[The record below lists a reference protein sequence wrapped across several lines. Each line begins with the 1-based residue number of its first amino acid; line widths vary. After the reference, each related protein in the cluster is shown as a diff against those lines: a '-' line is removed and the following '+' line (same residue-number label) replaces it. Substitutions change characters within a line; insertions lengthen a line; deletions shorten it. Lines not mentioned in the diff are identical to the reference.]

1 MITWFLLSAQCLSY
15 PGNTAVAENALE
27 FKTLADAMRIRNHV
41 IDVFERAD
49 QSLTRSA
56 AEHCLRS
63 WLPVAA
69 FQGRNW
75 WVKRFRT
82 RYHRRLS
89 KSLHRRFAHRTR
101 PFRRKNSTRVE

>member
-1 MITWFLLSAQCLSY
+1 MITWFLLSAQCLASY
-15 PGNTAVAENALE
+15 PGNTAVAANALE

-49 QSLTRSA
+49 SEPDPECCHALLNVCGCRRRLFRGGTCR
-56 AEHCLRS
+56 
-63 WLPVAA
+63 
-69 FQGRNW
+69 

-89 KSLHRRFAHRTR
+89 KSLYFSLQTDLRIVLVH
-101 PFRRKNSTRVE
+101 S